1 MTQPR
6 DALDERTPTAVASTA
21 VAQPTPTTEAG
32 EAHKEIFESRGF
44 MEKFLDGVE
53 KVGNMVPHPVVI
65 FLILIGIVIVLSQL
79 LALLGTSVTVETID
93 PETDA
98 LVQETAAVKGLLT
111 AEGIRFI
118 YTSPIVNFLNFNAIG
133 VILVAMV
140 GVGVADEAGLI
151 VALIRKVVAVS
162 PGWALAYILAALGIA
177 SSIASDAGY
186 VVLIPLGAVAYLA
199 AGRHPIAG
207 LTLTFAAVAA
217 AFGVNF
223 IIAPLDGVLTE
234 ITNDAIHLSNPTLTL
249 TPAANLYFSIASAVM
264 LTMLLAI
271 MSKRFMEPRLGVYQ
285 GEMPA
290 VEEEG
295 ASAAEAKGLRWAL
308 YAFLGFLV
316 VLLLLTVL
324 PGAPLQNPETG
335 SIRGSSPFMNSIII
349 TIMLLFLATGSA
361 FGAATGKY
369 KDIGDVIK
377 AIEKTFAGLG
387 GLVFLFMVIAQ
398 FIAYFNYT
406 NMATIAAVNMA
417 DALEAVNIGAIP
429 LLLGFVLVIAI
440 IDIILGG
447 AIPKWA
453 IFAPIF
459 VPLFMRL
466 GIPPEAVLAAYRVGD
481 SPLNA
486 ITPLMAYFALILT
499 FVQRYQKGAGV
510 GTMVAMMI
518 PYTVV
523 VLAVWTVFLVVWV
536 ALGIPFGPR

>member
-1 MTQPR
+1 MSQPSE
-6 DALDERTPTAVASTA
+6 ALIPTTPTAGTGD
-21 VAQPTPTTEAG
+21 E
-32 EAHKEIFESRGF
+32 HHEIFEPKGF
-44 MEKFLDGVE
+44 MEKLLDGIE

-65 FLILIGIVIVLSQL
+65 FLILCGIVIVLSHL
-79 LALLGTSVTVETID
+79 LYLMGTSVTVETID
-93 PETDA
+93 PDTDA
-98 LVQETAAVKGLLT
+98 LKQETTAVKSLLT
-111 AEGIRFI
+111 SEGLRFI
-118 YTSPIVNFLNFNAIG
+118 YTSPITNFLNFNAIG
-133 VILVAMV
+133 IILVAMV
-140 GVGVADEAGLI
+140 GVGVADEAGMI
-151 VALIRKVVAVS
+151 AALIRKVVAVS
-162 PGWALAYILAALGIA
+162 PGWALAYILAGLGIV

-199 AGRHPIAG
+199 SGRNPIAG

-234 ITNDAIHLSNPTLTL
+234 ITNDAIHLSDPSTTLNVT
-249 TPAANLYFSIASAVM
+249 ANLYFSIASSLM
-264 LTMLLAI
+264 LMVLIAI
-271 MSKRFMEPRLGVYQ
+271 MSKWFMEPRLTVFEAETTGD
-285 GEMPA
+285 EA
-290 VEEEG
+290 TDDD
-295 ASAAEAKGLRWAL
+295 ASALEGKGLRWAL
-308 YAFLGFLV
+308 YAFLGFLA
-316 VLLLLTVL
+316 VLLLLTV
-324 PGAPLQNPETG
+324 PSGAPLRDPVTG
-335 SIRGSSPFMNSIII
+335 ALGGMSPFMNSIII
-349 TIMLLFLATGSA
+349 TVMLLFLVTGAA

-369 KDIGDVIK
+369 KDIGDVIR

-387 GLVFLFMVIAQ
+387 GLVFLFLVIAQ

-417 DALEAVNIGAIP
+417 DALETVNVGAIP
-429 LLLGFVLVIAI
+429 LLLGFVVVIAI

-481 SPLNA
+481 SPINA

-499 FVQRYQKGAGV
+499 YVQRYDKHAGV

-523 VLAVWTVFLVVWV
+523 ILVVWTVFLVIWV
-536 ALGIPFGPR
+536 ALGIPFGPK

>member
-1 MTQPR
+1 MSQPSEV
-6 DALDERTPTAVASTA
+6 LVP
-21 VAQPTPTTEAG
+21 QPETTGDDIE
-32 EAHKEIFESRGF
+32 HHEIFVPQGF
-44 MEKFLDGVE
+44 MEKMLDGIE

-65 FLILIGIVIVLSQL
+65 FLILCGIVIVLSHVL
-79 LALLGTSVTVETID
+79 YLLGTSVIVEVID
-93 PETDA
+93 PETDVLKQEMTA
-98 LVQETAAVKGLLT
+98 VQSLLT
-111 AEGIRFI
+111 AEGLRFI
-118 YTSPIVNFLNFNAIG
+118 YTSPITNFLNFNAIG
-133 VILVAMV
+133 IILVAMV
-140 GVGVADEAGLI
+140 GVGVADEAGMI
-151 VALIRKVVAVS
+151 AALIRKVVAVS
-162 PGWALAYILAALGIA
+162 PVWALAYILAGLGIL

-186 VVLIPLGAVAYLA
+186 VVLIPLGAIAYLA
-199 AGRHPIAG
+199 SGRHPIAG

-234 ITNDAIHLSNPTLTL
+234 ITNDAIHLSDPSITLNVT
-249 TPAANLYFSIASAVM
+249 ANLYFSLASSVLLMVLIAVM
-264 LTMLLAI
+264 
-271 MSKRFMEPRLGVYQ
+271 SKWFMEPRLTPYE
-285 GEMPA
+285 GESLA
-290 VEEEG
+290 EEADEEAASLEG
-295 ASAAEAKGLRWAL
+295 KGLRWAL
-308 YAFLGFLV
+308 YAFLGFLAI
-316 VLLLLTVL
+316 LLLLTL
-324 PGAPLQNPETG
+324 PAGAPLRDPATG
-335 SIRGSSPFMNSIII
+335 ALGGMSPFMNSIII
-349 TIMLLFLATGSA
+349 TVMLLFLATGAA

-369 KDIGDVIK
+369 KDIGDVIR

-387 GLVFLFMVIAQ
+387 GLVFLFLVIAQ

-406 NMATIAAVNMA
+406 NIATIAAVNMA
-417 DALEAVNIGAIP
+417 DALETVNVGAIP
-429 LLLGFVLVIAI
+429 LLLGFVVVIAI

-499 FVQRYQKGAGV
+499 YVQRYDKHAGV

-523 VLAVWTVFLVVWV
+523 ILTVWTVFLVVWV
-536 ALGIPFGPR
+536 ALGIPFGPK

>member
-1 MTQPR
+1 MSQASE
-6 DALDERTPTAVASTA
+6 ALIPPADIAEP
-21 VAQPTPTTEAG
+21 G
-32 EAHKEIFESRGF
+32 IDHHEIFEPRGF

-65 FLILIGIVIVLSQL
+65 FLILCGLVIALSHL
-79 LALLGTSVTVETID
+79 LYLTGTSVTVETID
-93 PETDA
+93 PETD
-98 LVQETAAVKGLLT
+98 LLKQETTVVKSLLT
-111 AEGIRFI
+111 AEGLRFI
-118 YTSPIVNFLNFNAIG
+118 YTSPITNFLNFNAIG
-133 VILVAMV
+133 IILVAMV

-151 VALIRKVVAVS
+151 TALIKKVVAVS
-162 PGWALAYILAALGIA
+162 PGAALAYILAGLGIV

-186 VVLIPLGAVAYLA
+186 VVLIPLGAIAYLA
-199 AGRHPIAG
+199 SGRHPIAG

-234 ITNDAIHLSNPTLTL
+234 ITNDAIHLSNPSITLNVT
-249 TPAANLYFSIASAVM
+249 ANLYFSIASSVM
-264 LTMLLAI
+264 LMVLIAL
-271 MSKRFMEPRLGVYQ
+271 MSKWFMEPRLAAY
-285 GEMPA
+285 ESEST
-290 VEEEG
+290 VEDVDDN
-295 ASAAEAKGLRWAL
+295 ASALEGKGLRWAL
-308 YAFLGFLV
+308 YALIGCLA
-316 VLLLLTVL
+316 VLLLLTV
-324 PGAPLQNPETG
+324 PGGAPLRDPATG
-335 SIRGSSPFMNSIII
+335 SLGGTSPFMNSIII
-349 TIMLLFLATGSA
+349 TVMLVFLATGAA

-369 KDIGDVIK
+369 RDVGDVIR

-387 GLVFLFMVIAQ
+387 SLVFLFLVIAQ

-406 NMATIAAVNMA
+406 SMATIAAVTMA
-417 DALEAVNIGAIP
+417 DALETVNVGAIP
-429 LLLGFVLVIAI
+429 LLLGFVVVIAI

-499 FVQRYQKGAGV
+499 YVQRYDKHAGV

-518 PYTVV
+518 PYTAVI
-523 VLAVWTVFLVVWV
+523 LIVWTLFLVLWV
-536 ALGIPFGPR
+536 ALGIPFGPK